1 MAGRKKEFTEENVLH
16 CAAELFMIK
25 GFESTSTE
33 DLLTAMKINKGS
45 LYHSFGSKRELFV
58 RVLQYYSDKYIDGF
72 ARRLEESNDP
82 IADIKASFLDIAR
95 NGTQVS
101 FMKGCFLG
109 NTILEQAS
117 LDEELKEIAVN
128 TLIKL
133 ENVYY
138 KHIKQAQSA
147 KQLITKTE
155 PRTLARHLTNL
166 WNGINITAR
175 MYSNKK
181 DLLPILKINLDLIY

>member
-1 MAGRKKEFTEENVLH
+1 MAGRKKEFTEANVLQ
-16 CAAELFMIK
+16 CAAELFMVK

-33 DLLTAMKINKGS
+33 DLLRAMKINKGS
-45 LYHSFGSKRELFV
+45 LYHSFGSKRELFIK
-58 RVLQYYSDKYIDGF
+58 VLQYYSAKYVDGF

-82 IADIKASFLDIAR
+82 IADIKSSFLDVAR
-95 NGTQVS
+95 KGTQAS

-117 LDEELKEIAVN
+117 LDDELKIIAAD
-128 TLIKL
+128 TLKKL

-138 KHIKQAQSA
+138 RQIKKAQSA
-147 KQLITKTE
+147 KQLKTTAE

-175 MYSNKK
+175 MYSSPKE
-181 DLLPILKINLDLIY
+181 LLPVLKMNLDLIY